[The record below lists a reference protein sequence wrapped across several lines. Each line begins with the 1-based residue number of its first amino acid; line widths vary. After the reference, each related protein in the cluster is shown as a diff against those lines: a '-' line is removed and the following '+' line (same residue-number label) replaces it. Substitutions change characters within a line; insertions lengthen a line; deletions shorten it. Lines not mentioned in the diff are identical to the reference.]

1 MSMKQP
7 GKKTYRTMQ
16 GKQIDMEMLRK
27 KNELTP
33 AIGNAKVNARGDE
46 LGAGGQIVRKREDI
60 VNDYYTNTQSVPTG
74 SSEGRRAK
82 KAEPE
87 AVVEEKEK
95 NAPKKKTAAKSK
107 TQPKE
112 QEPSATEAE
121 EWEEDDNGDFI
132 KKGE

>member
-1 MSMKQP
+1 MKQP

-46 LGAGGQIVRKREDI
+46 LGTGGKIVRRREDI
-60 VNDYYTNTQSVPTG
+60 VNDYYKSTQSVPEDTG
-74 SSEGRRAK
+74 NVK
-82 KAEPE
+82 KTTPATEVTELPE
-87 AVVEEKEK
+87 DEVKS
-95 NAPKKKTAAKSK
+95 APKKKTVPKAKQ
-107 TQPKE
+107 QPKE
-112 QEPSATEAE
+112 QEPSATEAS

-132 KKGE
+132 KKGD